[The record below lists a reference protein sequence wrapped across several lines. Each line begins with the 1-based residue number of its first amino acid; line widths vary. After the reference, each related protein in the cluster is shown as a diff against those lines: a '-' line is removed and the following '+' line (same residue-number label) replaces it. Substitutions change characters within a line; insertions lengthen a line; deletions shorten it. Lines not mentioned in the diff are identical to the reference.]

1 MVVAGG
7 SAVTTIAVARTARAD
22 EHETT
27 CRVALVA
34 NTDDGT
40 TRRLAAE
47 LRVLGFR
54 VSRVL
59 GPHARG
65 ETALVDTARQLGVD
79 GAVEV
84 EADDLLVYVR
94 EASGRTLIEHAG
106 APGDSTTTIPRATEL
121 LRTRLLP
128 APASHAIVT
137 SPPALAAE
145 PPPPAMVAPAP
156 SSSAHV
162 DVPPALPPSSGDP
175 SLPHPH
181 LPRPDETRSPAW
193 RAREPTAGAWLGPG
207 IVYSGGAAGSAAYA
221 VGGGFLRVLGP
232 VRIEVMVG
240 RSLTSSSVT
249 ATEGQTSVDAWLAA
263 VGARAHGHL
272 GRIGGSAGLGLGGV
286 WLQLKGT
293 GAPPFV
299 SGHDDI
305 LTLWPYAV
313 IGLDA
318 SLSRII
324 ALRLDGQAGVTVP
337 RAAIAFAG
345 ERVTDWG
352 APLVSGI
359 FAVEVQFD

>member
-7 SAVTTIAVARTARAD
+7 SAATTMTAVRALHAD
-22 EHETT
+22 ERDTS

-84 EADDLLVYVR
+84 EADDVLVYVR

-128 APASHAIVT
+128 APASHASVL
-137 SPPALAAE
+137 PPALVAE
-145 PPPPAMVAPAP
+145 KPPPVMVAPPPSSANVDVHPVPPP
-156 SSSAHV
+156 SSS
-162 DVPPALPPSSGDP
+162 GP
-175 SLPHPH
+175 SLPHQNP
-181 LPRPDETRSPAW
+181 PKADETRSPAW
-193 RAREPTAGAWLGPG
+193 RAREPTAGIWLGPS
-207 IVYSGGAAGSAAYA
+207 IVYSGGAAGSAGYA
-221 VGGGFLRVLGP
+221 AGGGFLRVLGP
-232 VRIEVMVG
+232 LRIEVMVG
-240 RSLTSSSVT
+240 RSLTSSTVT

-272 GRIGGSAGLGLGGV
+272 GRIGASAGLGLGGV
-286 WLQLKGT
+286 WLQLKG
-293 GAPPFV
+293 AARPPFV

-313 IGLDA
+313 FGLDA

-324 ALRLDGQAGVTVP
+324 ALRLDGHAGVSVP
-337 RAAIAFAG
+337 RATIAFAG

-352 APLVSGI
+352 APIVSGTL
-359 FAVEVQFD
+359 AVEVQFD